1 MSDAL
6 HPRSWGR
13 RDTPWQWETLL
24 ARIEQRSPDLKMI
37 SYYEWR
43 QIGAV

>member
-6 HPRSWGR
+6 HPLVWGR
-13 RDTPWQWETLL
+13 RDTPWQWQILL
-24 ARIEQRSPDLKMI
+24 AGIEQRSPNLKMI

-43 QIGAV
+43 QIGAP